1 MHWESQL
8 KWSDN
13 KDKYNFYGT
22 SLLIFVF
29 FKNSDLLTIHPQ
41 PVKFLKNEDGVLLLL
56 SVLLYSLW
64 IYVFHLSNE
73 DNYANVTELFLK
85 MRENLCKVSGTQ

>member
-29 FKNSDLLTIHPQ
+29 LKNSDLLTIHPQ
-41 PVKFLKNEDGVLLLL
+41 PVKFLKNEDGIILLLFTFC
-56 SVLLYSLW
+56 VTGLL
-64 IYVFHLSNE
+64 V
-73 DNYANVTELFLK
+73 
-85 MRENLCKVSGTQ
+85 NLCFSFVKWR